1 MKKKI
6 IISLLGL
13 LFIAGDFV
21 GSCDEELE
29 PKPDYIIVNVLTKGS
44 LLFKSPGSIEGTCI
58 DTTKNVPIRV
68 DVTEGGGEQSNF
80 FLQTSDHCE
89 FATETVTIRLYR
101 EQQIEIK
108 AYAEQV
114 PGGYT
119 QVRGMDNLKWIDVY
133 SVKDYGETYNYTS
146 NVTIYW
152 LGNQ

>member
-1 MKKKI
+1 MKTKI

-44 LLFKSPGSIEGTCI
+44 LLFKSPGSIVGTCI

-108 AYAEQV
+108 QYLIIQRSKIILRFSAFFAV
-114 PGGYT
+114 KYT
-119 QVRGMDNLKWIDVY
+119 FKIM
-133 SVKDYGETYNYTS
+133 SV
-146 NVTIYW
+146 I
-152 LGNQ
+152 LL